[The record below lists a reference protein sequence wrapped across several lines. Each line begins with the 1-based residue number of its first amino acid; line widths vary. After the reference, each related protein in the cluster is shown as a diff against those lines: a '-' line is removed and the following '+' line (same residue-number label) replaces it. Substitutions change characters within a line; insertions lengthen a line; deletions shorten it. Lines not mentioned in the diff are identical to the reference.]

1 MASHI
6 ARRKFLATLGGA
18 AAAWPLAARAQQA
31 APPVVGYLYAG
42 AREPSADFLAAF
54 HKGLREAG
62 YVEGRNVEIEYRF
75 ANNENDRLEEL
86 AADLVRRRVAVI
98 ATPASLVAS
107 LAAKAAT
114 TSIPIVFATAADP
127 VQIGLVASL
136 NRPAGNVTGIGT
148 MTAELGAKRF
158 ELLQEVVPSAER
170 FAALISRGNPN
181 LEFSTKELQ
190 RAASSV
196 GKQIEF
202 FPAGNNREID
212 SAFASLVRNQIDALM
227 VNPGPLFNN
236 RRVQIVTLAAYH
248 RLPAIYTDRPYAEA
262 GGLMT
267 YGSSVTDQVRQ
278 VGIYTGRI
286 LNGEKPAD
294 MPVIRASKFEFII
307 NLQTARTLGLE
318 VPPSLL
324 VRADEVIE

>member
-1 MASHI
+1 LAAS
-6 ARRKFLATLGGA
+6 
-18 AAAWPLAARAQQA
+18 AWPLAAHAQQPA
-31 APPVVGYLYAG
+31 LPVVGYLYGG

-114 TSIPIVFATAADP
+114 TSIPIVFQTAADP

-158 ELLQEVVPSAER
+158 ELLHEVVPSAER
-170 FAALISRGNPN
+170 FAVLILRGNPN
-181 LEFSTKELQ
+181 LEFATKEL
-190 RAASSV
+190 RRSS
-196 GKQIEF
+196 
-202 FPAGNNREID
+202 
-212 SAFASLVRNQIDALM
+212 S
-227 VNPGPLFNN
+227 
-236 RRVQIVTLAAYH
+236 
-248 RLPAIYTDRPYAEA
+248 RPP
-262 GGLMT
+262 T
-267 YGSSVTDQVRQ
+267 SVSSSKT
-278 VGIYTGRI
+278 
-286 LNGEKPAD
+286 KPK
-294 MPVIRASKFEFII
+294 SG
-307 NLQTARTLGLE
+307 AR
-318 VPPSLL
+318 
-324 VRADEVIE
+324 